1 MYRNTCKNCGLPF
14 KPGETHGSNC
24 EESFDDEETWIIS
37 PEELAEKAERIRQYK
52 NKNQS
57 GDTRNAK
64 K

>member
-24 EESFDDEETWIIS
+24 EESFDEETWTIS
-37 PEELAEKAERIRQYK
+37 PEELAAKAERIRQYK
-52 NKNQS
+52 NKIQS
-57 GDTRNAK
+57 GVKNAK